1 MSEPAP
7 AAAVSWEPL
16 KQLRKN
22 CRSYFRRI
30 VIFHSSFDRLS
41 ERLRGRLWGQ
51 RQRASPVAFLET
63 CELLLARWRVGEHG
77 TEILI
82 LQIERD
88 VSTDYVFHIEKIT

>member
-1 MSEPAP
+1 MGA
-7 AAAVSWEPL
+7 
-16 KQLRKN
+16 
-22 CRSYFRRI
+22 
-30 VIFHSSFDRLS
+30 
-41 ERLRGRLWGQ
+41 

-88 VSTDYVFHIEKIT
+88 VSTDSVFHIEKIT